1 MANYTVD
8 IGIAIKGSEK
18 ITRFN
23 KQLETTSKQLK
34 AVNELVRG
42 QETSVGALV
51 KSFDNLNKS
60 LGQAKN
66 NFNAVASGTRLQEK
80 AARQLI
86 RAEKDLNKEYQ
97 QREVLLQRLRGTG
110 AMNLPGTG
118 VGRDPVASSIQR
130 RRRKLSRGA
139 NQYSS
144 AIGPVSPFP
153 DTGLVTG
160 ASSSLA
166 PGQSLLG
173 QSVKIEDSLRERMAI
188 QDKLFQMEIGQ
199 TEAAKERTKQ
209 LNKQNNELRRMKV
222 ENQRSLYDNTYTQYS
237 GPIGPGMASPIN
249 PEAIIGQR
257 IEEQKRIQRRQDRL
271 LRVRRGRDLQAR
283 MSNARSNAIIGGM
296 FPLLFGQGLGAAAG
310 GSIGGGIGGA
320 KGGQFGFAFSLL
332 GTVVGSSLDRMVG
345 SLREFGEALDTT
357 DNALKMMT
365 NRNLFSSK
373 AIQKQAESLKRQG
386 KQAELT
392 ELITRD
398 LSNSLGAL
406 SLDGVQ
412 KFSSEMEELTRQFGL
427 LTTQFQLLAAGPL
440 GRIIEMIN
448 SGLGRQVLESRISN
462 QLRALEKADPQKF
475 KQFLESNQ
483 RSRDETNRGRFEN
496 ILNRLNNNPIAAF
509 DTNIGPGNFQFAGRS
524 DEVLQGISSAL
535 DPILKGLGITS
546 GGLGKN
552 DMDKAMALLETET
565 GNLRAKNESLRSSF
579 GIESAI
585 AVLREKYVALDD
597 EILDNLE
604 IKARE
609 QLKTNE
615 RLEIENHQLQMTL
628 DLYKNIA
635 ISIENG
641 IVTAIEGAIEGTKTL
656 GDVARSVF
664 SEIQRSLIR
673 FGVNSLLSSIPGFG
687 RFFRANGGPVSSG
700 KSYIVGERGPELF
713 TPNAG
718 GRITS
723 NENLNAGSTNIAINV
738 DASGSS
744 VEGDEQKG
752 RELGQMLSAAIQ
764 SELIKQRR
772 PGGLLT

>member
-1 MANYTVD
+1 MANYNID
-8 IGIAIKGSEK
+8 IGVVIKGNEK
-18 ITRFN
+18 LTKFN
-23 KQLETTSKQLK
+23 STLRKTTLQVEQLNKFLK
-34 AVNELVRG
+34 VFQQGGDGLVR
-42 QETSVGALV
+42 
-51 KSFDNLNKS
+51 SFDSLNS
-60 LGQAKN
+60 VLATAKA

-86 RAEKDLNKEYQ
+86 LAEKELNREYQ
-97 QREVLLQRLRGTG
+97 QRNALLQRLRGTG
-110 AMNLPGTG
+110 PMNLPGTG

-130 RRRKLSRGA
+130 RRRKLLRGA

-153 DTGLVTG
+153 NTGLVTG
-160 ASSSLA
+160 ASSSLV
-166 PGQSLLG
+166 PGESLFG
-173 QSVKIEDSLRERMAI
+173 QSVNIEKSLKERMAI

-222 ENQRSLYDNTYTQYS
+222 ENQRSLVSQYS
-237 GPIGPGMASPIN
+237 GPIGPGQASPIMQGPQVSLEVQN
-249 PEAIIGQR
+249 SIMEQR
-257 IEEQKRIQRRQDRL
+257 RIQRRQDRL
-271 LRVRRGRDLQAR
+271 LRLRRGRDLQSR

-310 GSIGGGIGGA
+310 GGLGGAIGGA

-357 DNALKMMT
+357 DDALKMMT
-365 NRNLFSSK
+365 DRNLFSSK

-398 LSNSLGAL
+398 LSNSLGVL

-440 GRIIEMIN
+440 GRVIEMIN

-462 QLRALEKADPQKF
+462 QLRALEKASPQKF
-475 KQFLESNQ
+475 EEFLESNK
-483 RSRDETNRGRFEN
+483 RSRKEKGEGAFTNWM
-496 ILNRLNNNPIAAF
+496 NRLASNPIGAI
-509 DTNIGPGNFQFAGRS
+509 DTNIGPGDFQFAGRT
-524 DEVLQGISSAL
+524 DKALQEITAAL

-552 DMDKAMALLETET
+552 DMDKAMALLETEM
-565 GNLRAKNESLRSSF
+565 GNLQAKNESLRSSF

-585 AVLREKYVALDD
+585 AVLREKYVGLDK

-604 IKARE
+604 IKARKQLERNE
-609 QLKTNE
+609 Q
-615 RLEIENHQLQMTL
+615 LEIENHQLQMTL

-656 GDVARSVF
+656 GEVARSVF

-673 FGVNSLLSSIPGFG
+673 FGVNSFLSGIPGFG
-687 RFFRANGGPVSSG
+687 RFFRANGGPVSAG
-700 KSYIVGERGPELF
+700 KSYVVGERGPELF

-718 GRITS
+718 GRITPNS
-723 NENLNAGSTNIAINV
+723 DISGGTNIVVNV

-744 VEGDEQKG
+744 IEGDEQQG
-752 RELGQMLSAAIQ
+752 RELGRLISVAVQ
-764 SELIKQRR
+764 SEIVQQKR
-772 PGGLLT
+772 PGGLLA

>member
-23 KQLETTSKQLK
+23 KQLETTSKQIK
-34 AVNELVRG
+34 AVNELVKV

-97 QREVLLQRLRGTG
+97 QRDVLLQRLRGTG

-166 PGQSLLG
+166 AGQSLFG
-173 QSVKIEDSLRERMAI
+173 QSVRIENSLKERMAI

-222 ENQRSLYDNTYTQYS
+222 ENKQSLLNQYS
-237 GPIGPGMASPIN
+237 GPIGPGMASPIMQGPQVSSEVQN
-249 PEAIIGQR
+249 SIMA
-257 IEEQKRIQRRQDRL
+257 QKRIQRRQNRL

-283 MSNARSNAIIGGM
+283 MSNARSNAVIGSM

-310 GSIGGGIGGA
+310 GGIGGGIGGA

-365 NRNLFSSK
+365 DRNLFSSK

-427 LTTQFQLLAAGPL
+427 LTTQFQLLSAGPL

-448 SGLGRQVLESRISN
+448 TGLGRQVLESRISN
-462 QLRALEKADPQKF
+462 QLRALEKASPQKF
-475 KQFLESNQ
+475 TEFLEGNK
-483 RSRDETNRGRFEN
+483 RSRDEKGKGTFTNWM
-496 ILNRLNNNPIAAF
+496 NRLATNPIGAI
-509 DTNIGPGNFQFAGRS
+509 DTNVGPGNFQFAGRT
-524 DEVLQGISSAL
+524 DKALQDITSAL
-535 DPILKGLGITS
+535 DPILKGFGITS

-585 AVLREKYVALDD
+585 AVLREKYVGLDK
-597 EILDNLE
+597 EILENLE
-604 IKARE
+604 IKARK
-609 QLKTNE
+609 QLETNE

-635 ISIENG
+635 TSIENG

-687 RFFRANGGPVSSG
+687 KFFRANGGPVSAG
-700 KSYIVGERGPELF
+700 KSYVVGERGPELF